1 MRRRNRKSGAQVCAR
16 IRPVGPALE
25 RLFQGRDIV
34 PQNDLYRDQL
44 IAATPAQLLRRVAGF
59 LGITD
64 QNGAIDIAIRQ
75 AGIEFMR
82 NHGRQFDDHL
92 IHDARD
98 AASGLPPGTHASKL
112 GSGSERQTLT
122 PALRMLLDD
131 VWRNEIKTTLGY
143 ASYPDMR
150 AALNVNS
157 LAKH

>member
-1 MRRRNRKSGAQVCAR
+1 MKRAFRPARYHWLSWWNRRADEITLLLCYEDMKADL
-16 IRPVGPALE
+16 PA
-25 RLFQGRDIV
+25 
-34 PQNDLYRDQL
+34 
-44 IAATPAQLLRRVAGF
+44 AARRVAGF

-112 GSGSERQTLT
+112 GSSSERQTLT

-143 ASYPDMR
+143 ASYTDMR

-157 LAKH
+157 LAKR